1 MNKKQTHTLA
11 LLALVFGV
19 AISPILAADNAEAR
33 NPPESTYILQ
43 GDLTAPNNDKPFG
56 GENVGIYNIHVRD
69 EYSTIFVS
77 LEKGPSDGM
86 VLEGWLV
93 DIETGEKFS
102 TGVYDEKS
110 RVNGGLS
117 QIVDLGFHYDVF
129 VITEEPRLDSDP
141 TPNKPVAGVPLSTPF
156 GQ

>member
-33 NPPESTYILQ
+33 NLPESTYILQ

-69 EYSTIFVS
+69 GYSTIFVS
-77 LEKGPSDGM
+77 LENGPSDGM

-117 QIVDLGFHYDVF
+117 QIVDPGILF
-129 VITEEPRLDSDP
+129 EL
-141 TPNKPVAGVPLSTPF
+141 
-156 GQ
+156 